1 MIFMHIKVQE
11 ALVKETLA
19 NAIMQRKEIEDIHF
33 GKEEVVLSLFV
44 DDMMVIYNS
53 RGNSRGINWK
63 PITLIK

>member
-19 NAIMQRKEIEDIHF
+19 NAIMQRKEIEDTHF
-33 GKEEVVLSLFV
+33 GKEEVILSLFV

-53 RGNSRGINWK
+53 RGNSRGIN
-63 PITLIK
+63 